1 MNLESAAAKL
11 VRHHL
16 RSSTRHGPSLPGS
29 IRSAVCASFSDGST
43 PRGMP
48 TYDAIGEDISVRYG
62 VPSALLVSVFV
73 FPVSG
78 AYEAATRNPSR
89 SL

>member
-1 MNLESAAAKL
+1 
-11 VRHHL
+11 
-16 RSSTRHGPSLPGS
+16 
-29 IRSAVCASFSDGST
+29 
-43 PRGMP
+43 MP
-48 TYDAIGEDISVRYG
+48 PYDAIGEDISVRYG

-78 AYEAATRNPSR
+78 TYEAATRNPSR